1 MLEWAFANENKVRI
15 RFIERELKRI
25 KQSQKEILSISKN
38 NEKWKTL
45 KTKLLAVVR
54 LGEFSALSPPRQQ
67 L

>member
-25 KQSQKEILSISKN
+25 KQSQKEILSVSKN
-38 NEKWKTL
+38 NEMWKTL

-54 LGEFSALSPPRQQ
+54 MPDFT
-67 L
+67 